1 MASNMITTYNNFDA
15 SKVNFSDL
23 RKNKMGGKVI
33 YLSGAGRKKLMIE
46 MPKMRAPFGLS
57 EFVDQNTGKS
67 SWSVNLSLEDQDD
80 LKDRLQ
86 ALDDAVVNAAVK
98 NSKKW
103 LGKDHSA
110 TVIRDA
116 LYSPIVKMPA
126 DDKYSPTIKLKVMTD
141 QDGKF
146 KPEAYNIDQEPI
158 ELNELEK
165 GQGMSTIIEI
175 SQIWIINNKFGVS
188 VRLSQALLHPTDK
201 LSGFAFRTVGNKPDT
216 KKADSSDDE
225 IDDDEVEYVEEEV
238 EVEEGEEIDE

>member
-1 MASNMITTYNNFDA
+1 MASNMITAYNNFDA
-15 SKVNFSDL
+15 SKVTFSDL

-33 YLSGAGRKKLMIE
+33 YLSGPGKKKLQIE

-80 LKDRLQ
+80 LRSRLQ

-110 TVIRDA
+110 AVIRDA

-126 DDKYSPTIKLKVMTD
+126 DDKYAPTIKLKVLAD
-141 QDGKF
+141 ENNKF
-146 KPEAYNIDQEPI
+146 KPETYNMKQ
-158 ELNELEK
+158 
-165 GQGMSTIIEI
+165 
-175 SQIWIINNKFGVS
+175 V
-188 VRLSQALLHPTDK
+188 H
-201 LSGFAFRTVGNKPDT
+201 
-216 KKADSSDDE
+216 
-225 IDDDEVEYVEEEV
+225 
-238 EVEEGEEIDE
+238 